1 MRYDRGRGRPASSPP
16 ARWPSTA
23 SCTSRSGTPALAGSA
38 TGMPGDLAV
47 AGGRAWC
54 LPYSRLWALSPGP
67 DAGPAWR
74 GSSRAVPEPR
84 PRAGRCG
91 LRSPPS
97 AHLLPQA
104 DAQGTAV
111 GRHRCQAVTE
121 CDQIAERPPFTS
133 GHIALPPAISLP
145 NINVVPAEDSRCRQ
159 RADYLFGAR
168 RSPAGRAS
176 TGCLVGRLSL
186 MTGCRRWR
194 PGFPVPAVLGQLA
207 DPGGQ
212 VDARGLSHRGSR
224 VGDGWPGRPA
234 LRGWSLRAWG
244 RCGPGGSSPSPGS

>member
-1 MRYDRGRGRPASSPP
+1 MFKFIEGLPQDVMAIE
-16 ARWPSTA
+16 
-23 SCTSRSGTPALAGSA
+23 A
-38 TGMPGDLAV
+38 TGKVTHEDYKSILIPKAEAMMSKGPIKMLYVIGKEFTGFE
-47 AGGRAWC
+47 AGA
-54 LPYSRLWALSPGP
+54 LW
-67 DAGPAWR
+67 D
-74 GSSRAVPEPR
+74 
-84 PRAGRCG
+84 
-91 LRSPPS
+91 
-97 AHLLPQA
+97 
-104 DAQGTAV
+104 D
-111 GRHRCQAVTE
+111 
-121 CDQIAERPPFTS
+121 I
-133 GHIALPPAISLP
+133 
-145 NINVVPAEDSRCRQ
+145 
-159 RADYLFGAR
+159 GAR